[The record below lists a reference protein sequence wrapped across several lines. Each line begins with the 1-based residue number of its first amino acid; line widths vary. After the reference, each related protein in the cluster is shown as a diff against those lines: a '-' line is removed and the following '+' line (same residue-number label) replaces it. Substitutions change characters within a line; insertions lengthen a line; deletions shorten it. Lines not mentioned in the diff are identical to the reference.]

1 MLPPEQRQNHEQNVR
16 LLAIWEGFK
25 AAGHDLVWQEVGI
38 LTMCEHMD
46 SSYSRLQNSLYRG
59 NEDYDGFALRVLGQL
74 VDRDPGN
81 ELRLARYALSKLTG
95 PFRGDSP
102 HRDRLQNVVNYLE
115 DIRVIGGDDLA
126 KHPNIA
132 DHVKRIGQALIDDP
146 EAVIG
151 QSKDLVKSALKTF
164 LEMPADGTQKYDMPQ
179 LIKAARGYL
188 SQDFGGLENNKDM
201 LKMLSNFGQIVESI
215 ATVRNKHG
223 TGHGRGPQETFDLPE
238 PYVVL
243 AANSAIS
250 AAVFLTQMHDL
261 KTAELEDPSAAADP
275 PGDLDEGEDLPW

>member
-1 MLPPEQRQNHEQNVR
+1 
-16 LLAIWEGFK
+16 
-25 AAGHDLVWQEVGI
+25 
-38 LTMCEHMD
+38 MCEHMD

-59 NEDYDGFALRVLGQL
+59 NEDYDGLALRVLGQI

-81 ELRLARYALSKLTG
+81 ELKLARYALSKLTG
-95 PFRGDSP
+95 PFAADSP
-102 HRDRLQNVVNYLE
+102 ERDQLQKVVDNLE
-115 DIRVIGGDDLA
+115 LIRVIGGDDLA

-132 DHVKRIGQALIDDP
+132 DHVKRIEQALIDDP

-151 QSKDLVKSALKTF
+151 HSKDLVESALKTF
-164 LEMPADGTQKYDMPQ
+164 LDMPADELKKYDTPQ
-179 LIKAARGYL
+179 LIKSARDKL
-188 SQDFGGLENNKDM
+188 TRDFGGLEHNKDV
-201 LKMLSNFGQIVESI
+201 LKKLSNFGQILNSI

-223 TGHGRGPQETFDLPE
+223 TGHGRGPEETFDLPQ

-250 AAVFLTQMHDL
+250 SAVFLTQMHDL
-261 KTAELEDPSAAADP
+261 KTPEPEGSFKAEDS